1 MIQIKKNDEL
11 FDLHK
16 RVMKDKLIFE
26 IDKLLLKKSIN
37 INKKIVRI
45 YKQQRDLLE
54 YIKTNVDD
62 FITFD
67 IKEQKI
73 LIKIMKSYNAVLPDF
88 RKDNKKLNSYKIVR
102 YLFEQR
108 TYNEFSK
115 NIEYEN
121 NEIYGT
127 YEFVKLLNL
136 KTCPYCNRNYISI
149 IEKNNFND
157 KQTRP
162 ELDHFHPKSIY
173 PFLAINYYN
182 LIPSC
187 STCNKLKSADDSLEL
202 LHPYD
207 DYVNNINI
215 TYWLNDMKFYNVKS
229 IKDITFESEKSIEI
243 EIENMP
249 DSNKK
254 IFQLER
260 LYQEHTDIVV
270 ELILRHLNYP
280 QSYIE
285 ELSSFGY
292 NKEEIYRFIFSNY
305 LNEENLSKRPL
316 SKLTKDIAEELNLL
330 SYMDKQNPVVNK

>member
-1 MIQIKKNDEL
+1 MIQIKKHHEL
-11 FDLHK
+11 FYLHK
-16 RVMKDKLIFE
+16 MVIKDKLISE
-26 IDKLLLKKSIN
+26 IDKLLLKSSIK
-37 INKKIVRI
+37 INKKTVRI
-45 YKQQRDLLE
+45 YKKQKELLE
-54 YIKTNVDD
+54 YIKTNIDD

-67 IKEQKI
+67 IYQQKS
-73 LIKIMKSYNAVLPDF
+73 LIQIMKSHDVVLQNY
-88 RKDNKKLNSYKIVR
+88 RKDDKRLNNYKVVR

-115 NIEYEN
+115 NMEYGN
-121 NEIYGT
+121 DQIYGA
-127 YEFVKLLNL
+127 YRFVELLDL

-149 IEKNNFND
+149 IEKNDLNE

-187 STCNKLKSADDSLEL
+187 STCNKLKSDDDSLKL

-207 DYVNNINI
+207 DDINKINI
-215 TYWLNDMKFYNVKS
+215 TYWLNDMKFYDVKS
-229 IKDITFESEKSIEI
+229 IKDLTFGSEKSIEI
-243 EIENMP
+243 EIENRP
-249 DSNKK
+249 NSNKK
-254 IFQLER
+254 VFQLER
-260 LYQEHTDIVV
+260 LYQEHTDIVI
-270 ELILRHLNYP
+270 ELILRHLHYP

-330 SYMDKQNPVVNK
+330 SYHIHI

>member
-11 FDLHK
+11 FNLHK
-16 RVMKDKLIFE
+16 TVIKDKLISE
-26 IDKLLLKKSIN
+26 INELLLKNSIK
-37 INKKIVRI
+37 INKKTVRI
-45 YKQQRDLLE
+45 YEKQKKLLE
-54 YIKTNVDD
+54 YIKTNIDD

-67 IKEQKI
+67 INEQKL
-73 LIKIMKSYNAVLPDF
+73 LIKIMESHDAVLPNY
-88 RKDNKKLNSYKIVR
+88 RKDDKRLNSYKIVR

-108 TYNEFSK
+108 AYNEFSK
-115 NIEYEN
+115 NIEYGNHET
-121 NEIYGT
+121 YGA
-127 YEFVKLLNL
+127 YKFVELLNL
-136 KTCPYCNRNYISI
+136 KTCPYCNRNYISML
-149 IEKNNFND
+149 EKESKKD

-162 ELDHFHPKSIY
+162 ELDHFYAKSIY

-187 STCNKLKSADDSLEL
+187 STCNKLKSDDDSLNL
-202 LHPYD
+202 LHPYNNAVD
-207 DYVNNINI
+207 DINI

-254 IFQLER
+254 TFQLER
-260 LYQEHTDIVV
+260 LYQEHTDIVI
-270 ELILRHLNYP
+270 ELILKHLHYP

-285 ELSSFGY
+285 ELASFGY

-316 SKLTKDIAEELNLL
+316 SKLTKNIAKELNLL
-330 SYMDKQNPVVNK
+330 SYIDNKIQ

>member
-1 MIQIKKNDEL
+1 MIQIKKHHEL
-11 FDLHK
+11 FYLHK
-16 RVMKDKLIFE
+16 MVIKDKLISE
-26 IDKLLLKKSIN
+26 IDKLLLKSSIK
-37 INKKIVRI
+37 INKKTVRI
-45 YKQQRDLLE
+45 YKKQKELLE
-54 YIKTNVDD
+54 YIKTNIDD

-67 IKEQKI
+67 NYQQKS
-73 LIKIMKSYNAVLPDF
+73 LIQIMKSHDVVLQNY
-88 RKDNKKLNSYKIVR
+88 RKDDKRLNNYKVVR

-115 NIEYEN
+115 NMEYGN
-121 NEIYGT
+121 DQIYGA
-127 YEFVKLLNL
+127 YRFVELLDL

-149 IEKNNFND
+149 IEKNDLNE

-187 STCNKLKSADDSLEL
+187 STCNKLKSDDDSLKL

-207 DYVNNINI
+207 DDINKINI

-229 IKDITFESEKSIEI
+229 IKDLTFDSEKSIEI

-249 DSNKK
+249 NSNKK
-254 IFQLER
+254 VFQLER
-260 LYQEHTDIVV
+260 LYQEHTDIVI
-270 ELILRHLNYP
+270 ELILRHLHYP

-330 SYMDKQNPVVNK
+330 SYHIYI

>member
-1 MIQIKKNDEL
+1 MIQIKKHHEL
-11 FDLHK
+11 FYLHK
-16 RVMKDKLIFE
+16 MVIKDKLISE
-26 IDKLLLKKSIN
+26 IDKLLLKSSIK
-37 INKKIVRI
+37 INKKTVRI
-45 YKQQRDLLE
+45 YKKQKELLE
-54 YIKTNVDD
+54 YIKTNIDD

-67 IKEQKI
+67 IYQQKS
-73 LIKIMKSYNAVLPDF
+73 LIQIMKSHDVVLQNY
-88 RKDNKKLNSYKIVR
+88 RKDDKRLNNYKVVR

-115 NIEYEN
+115 NMEYGN
-121 NEIYGT
+121 DQIYGA
-127 YEFVKLLNL
+127 YRFVELLDL

-149 IEKNNFND
+149 IEKNDLNE

-187 STCNKLKSADDSLEL
+187 STCNKLKSDDDSLKL

-207 DYVNNINI
+207 DDINKINI

-229 IKDITFESEKSIEI
+229 IKDLTFDSEKSIEI

-249 DSNKK
+249 NSNKK
-254 IFQLER
+254 VFQLER
-260 LYQEHTDIVV
+260 LYQEHTDIVI
-270 ELILRHLNYP
+270 ELILRHLHYP

-316 SKLTKDIAEELNLL
+316 SKLTKDIVEELNLL
-330 SYMDKQNPVVNK
+330 SYHIYI

>member
-1 MIQIKKNDEL
+1 MIQIKKHHEL

-16 RVMKDKLIFE
+16 MVIKDKLISE
-26 IDKLLLKKSIN
+26 IDKLLLKSSIK
-37 INKKIVRI
+37 INKKTVRI
-45 YKQQRDLLE
+45 YKKQKELLE
-54 YIKTNVDD
+54 YIKTNIDD

-67 IKEQKI
+67 IYQQKS
-73 LIKIMKSYNAVLPDF
+73 LIQIMKSHDVVLQNY
-88 RKDNKKLNSYKIVR
+88 RKDDKRLNNYKVVR

-115 NIEYEN
+115 NIEYGN
-121 NEIYGT
+121 DQIYGA
-127 YEFVKLLNL
+127 YKFVELLDL

-149 IEKNNFND
+149 IEKNDLNE

-162 ELDHFHPKSIY
+162 ELDHFHPQSIY

-187 STCNKLKSADDSLEL
+187 STCNKLKSDDDSLKL

-207 DYVNNINI
+207 DDINKINI

-229 IKDITFESEKSIEI
+229 IKDLTFDSEKSIEI

-249 DSNKK
+249 NSNKK

-260 LYQEHTDIVV
+260 LYQEHTDIVI
-270 ELILRHLNYP
+270 ELILRHLHYP

-330 SYMDKQNPVVNK
+330 SY

>member
-1 MIQIKKNDEL
+1 MIQIKKRHEL
-11 FDLHK
+11 FYLHK
-16 RVMKDKLIFE
+16 MVIKDKLISE
-26 IDKLLLKKSIN
+26 IDKLLLKSSIK
-37 INKKIVRI
+37 INKKTVRI
-45 YKQQRDLLE
+45 YKKQKELLE
-54 YIKTNVDD
+54 YIKTNIDD

-67 IKEQKI
+67 IYQQKS
-73 LIKIMKSYNAVLPDF
+73 LIQIMKSHDVVLQNY
-88 RKDNKKLNSYKIVR
+88 RKDDKRLNNYKVVR

-115 NIEYEN
+115 NMEYGN
-121 NEIYGT
+121 DQIYGA
-127 YEFVKLLNL
+127 YRFVELLDL

-149 IEKNNFND
+149 IEKNDLNE

-187 STCNKLKSADDSLEL
+187 STCNKLKSDDDSLKL

-207 DYVNNINI
+207 DDINKINI

-229 IKDITFESEKSIEI
+229 IKDLTFDSEKSIEI

-249 DSNKK
+249 NSNKK
-254 IFQLER
+254 VFQLER
-260 LYQEHTDIVV
+260 LYQEHTDIVI
-270 ELILRHLNYP
+270 ELILRHLHYP

-330 SYMDKQNPVVNK
+330 SYHIYI

>member
-1 MIQIKKNDEL
+1 MIQIKKHHEL
-11 FDLHK
+11 FYLHK
-16 RVMKDKLIFE
+16 MVIKDKLISE
-26 IDKLLLKKSIN
+26 IDKLLLKSSIK
-37 INKKIVRI
+37 INKKTVRI
-45 YKQQRDLLE
+45 YKKQKELLE
-54 YIKTNVDD
+54 YIKTNIDD

-67 IKEQKI
+67 IYQQKS
-73 LIKIMKSYNAVLPDF
+73 LIQIMKSHDVVLQNY
-88 RKDNKKLNSYKIVR
+88 RKDDKRLNNYKVVR

-115 NIEYEN
+115 NMEYGN
-121 NEIYGT
+121 DQIYGA
-127 YEFVKLLNL
+127 YRFVELLDL

-149 IEKNNFND
+149 IEKNDLNE

-187 STCNKLKSADDSLEL
+187 STCNKLKSDDDSLKL

-207 DYVNNINI
+207 DDINKINI

-229 IKDITFESEKSIEI
+229 IKDLTFDSEKSIEI

-249 DSNKK
+249 NSNKK
-254 IFQLER
+254 VFQLER
-260 LYQEHTDIVV
+260 LYQEHTDIVI
-270 ELILRHLNYP
+270 ELILRHLHYP

-330 SYMDKQNPVVNK
+330 SYHIYI

>member
-1 MIQIKKNDEL
+1 MIQIKKHHEL

-16 RVMKDKLIFE
+16 MVIKDKLISE
-26 IDKLLLKKSIN
+26 IDKLLLKSSIK
-37 INKKIVRI
+37 INKKTVRI
-45 YKQQRDLLE
+45 YKKQKELLE
-54 YIKTNVDD
+54 YIKINIDD

-67 IKEQKI
+67 IYQQKS
-73 LIKIMKSYNAVLPDF
+73 LIQIMKSHDVVLQNY
-88 RKDNKKLNSYKIVR
+88 RKDDKRLNNYKVVR

-115 NIEYEN
+115 NIEYGN
-121 NEIYGT
+121 DQIYGA
-127 YEFVKLLNL
+127 YRFVELLDL

-149 IEKNNFND
+149 IEKNDLNE

-187 STCNKLKSADDSLEL
+187 STCNKLKSDDDSLKL

-207 DYVNNINI
+207 DDINKINI

-229 IKDITFESEKSIEI
+229 IKDLTFDSEKSIEI

-249 DSNKK
+249 NSNKK

-260 LYQEHTDIVV
+260 LYQEHTDIVI
-270 ELILRHLNYP
+270 ELILRHLHYP

-330 SYMDKQNPVVNK
+330 SY

>member
-1 MIQIKKNDEL
+1 MIQIKKHHEL

-16 RVMKDKLIFE
+16 MVIKDKLISE
-26 IDKLLLKKSIN
+26 IDKLLLKSSIK
-37 INKKIVRI
+37 INKKTVRI
-45 YKQQRDLLE
+45 YKKQKELLE
-54 YIKTNVDD
+54 YIKTNIDD

-67 IKEQKI
+67 IYQQKS
-73 LIKIMKSYNAVLPDF
+73 LIQIMKSHDVVLQNY
-88 RKDNKKLNSYKIVR
+88 RKDDKRLNNYKVVR

-115 NIEYEN
+115 NMEYGN
-121 NEIYGT
+121 DQIYGA
-127 YEFVKLLNL
+127 YRFVELLDL

-149 IEKNNFND
+149 IEKNDLNE

-187 STCNKLKSADDSLEL
+187 STCNKLKSDDDSLKL

-207 DYVNNINI
+207 DDINKINI

-229 IKDITFESEKSIEI
+229 IKDLTFDSEKSIEI

-249 DSNKK
+249 NSNKK
-254 IFQLER
+254 VFQLER
-260 LYQEHTDIVV
+260 LYQEHTDIVI
-270 ELILRHLNYP
+270 ELILRHLHYP

-330 SYMDKQNPVVNK
+330 SYHIYI

>member
-1 MIQIKKNDEL
+1 MIQIKKNNEL
-11 FDLHK
+11 FKLHK
-16 RVMKDKLIFE
+16 RVIKDKLISE
-26 IDKLLLKKSIN
+26 IDKILLKKSIK
-37 INKKIVRI
+37 INKKTVRI
-45 YKQQRDLLE
+45 YKKQIELLQ
-54 YIKTNVDD
+54 YIRTNTDN
-62 FITFD
+62 FITSD

-73 LIKIMKSYNAVLPDF
+73 LIELMKKNYDVVLPNY
-88 RKDNKKLNSYKIVR
+88 RKDDKRLNSYKIVR

-108 TYNEFSK
+108 TYDEFSK
-115 NIEYEN
+115 NIEYRTKDGK
-121 NEIYGT
+121 NEIYGA
-127 YEFVKLLNL
+127 YKFVELLNL
-136 KTCPYCNRNYISI
+136 RTCPYCNRNYISV
-149 IEKNNFND
+149 IEKNDLND

-187 STCNKLKSADDSLEL
+187 STCNKLKSDDNSLKL

-207 DYVNNINI
+207 DDINKINI

-229 IKDITFESEKSIEI
+229 IKDLTFGSEKSIEI

-249 DSNKK
+249 NSNKK
-254 IFQLER
+254 VFQLER
-260 LYQEHTDIVV
+260 LYQEHTDIVI
-270 ELILRHLNYP
+270 ELILRHLHYP

-330 SYMDKQNPVVNK
+330 SY

>member
-1 MIQIKKNDEL
+1 MIQIKKHHEL
-11 FDLHK
+11 FYLHK
-16 RVMKDKLIFE
+16 MVIKDKLISE
-26 IDKLLLKKSIN
+26 IDKLLLKSSIK
-37 INKKIVRI
+37 INKKTVRI
-45 YKQQRDLLE
+45 YKKQKELLE
-54 YIKTNVDD
+54 YIKTNIDD

-67 IKEQKI
+67 IYQQKS
-73 LIKIMKSYNAVLPDF
+73 LIQIMKSHDVVLQNY
-88 RKDNKKLNSYKIVR
+88 RKDDKRLNNYKVVR

-115 NIEYEN
+115 NMEYGN
-121 NEIYGT
+121 DQIYGA
-127 YEFVKLLNL
+127 YRFVELLDL

-149 IEKNNFND
+149 IEKNDLNE

-187 STCNKLKSADDSLEL
+187 STCNKLKSDDDSLKL

-207 DYVNNINI
+207 DDINKINI

-229 IKDITFESEKSIEI
+229 IKDLTFDSEKSIEI

-249 DSNKK
+249 NSNKK
-254 IFQLER
+254 VFQLER
-260 LYQEHTDIVV
+260 LYQEHTDIVI
-270 ELILRHLNYP
+270 ELILRHLHYP

-330 SYMDKQNPVVNK
+330 SY

>member
-1 MIQIKKNDEL
+1 MIQIKKHHEL

-16 RVMKDKLIFE
+16 KVMKDKLISE
-26 IDKLLLKKSIN
+26 IDKLLLKTSIK
-37 INKKIVRI
+37 INKKTVRI
-45 YKQQRDLLE
+45 YKKQKEILE
-54 YIKTNVDD
+54 YIKTNIDD

-67 IKEQKI
+67 IYQQKL
-73 LIKIMKSYNAVLPDF
+73 LIEIMKSHDVVLPNY
-88 RKDNKKLNSYKIVR
+88 RKDDKRLNSYKIVR

-108 TYNEFSK
+108 AYNEFSK
-115 NIEYEN
+115 NIEYGN
-121 NEIYGT
+121 HEIYGA
-127 YEFVKLLNL
+127 YRFVELLNL
-136 KTCPYCNRNYISI
+136 RTCPYCNRNYISI
-149 IEKNNFND
+149 VEKNDIND

-187 STCNKLKSADDSLEL
+187 STCNKLKSDDDSLAL

-207 DYVNNINI
+207 DKVNNINI

-229 IKDITFESEKSIEI
+229 IKDITFESEKSLEI

-249 DSNKK
+249 DENKK

-260 LYQEHTDIVV
+260 LYQEHTDIVI
-270 ELILRHLNYP
+270 ELILKHLHYP

-316 SKLTKDIAEELNLL
+316 SKLTRDIAEELNLL
-330 SYMDKQNPVVNK
+330 SYQIE

>member
-1 MIQIKKNDEL
+1 MIQIKKNNEL
-11 FDLHK
+11 FRLHK
-16 RVMKDKLIFE
+16 KVIKDKLILE
-26 IDKLLLKKSIN
+26 IDKILLKKSIK
-37 INKKIVRI
+37 INKKTVRI
-45 YKQQRDLLE
+45 YKKQIELLE
-54 YIKTNVDD
+54 YIRTNTDN
-62 FITFD
+62 FITSD

-73 LIKIMKSYNAVLPDF
+73 LIELMKKNYDVVLPNY
-88 RKDNKKLNSYKIVR
+88 RKDDKRLNSYKIVR

-108 TYNEFSK
+108 IYDEFSK
-115 NIEYEN
+115 NIEYGT
-121 NEIYGT
+121 NEIYGA
-127 YEFVKLLNL
+127 YKFVELLNL
-136 KTCPYCNRNYISI
+136 RTCPYCNRNYISV
-149 IEKNNFND
+149 IEKNDLND

-173 PFLAINYYN
+173 PFLSINYYN

-187 STCNKLKSADDSLEL
+187 STCNKLKSDDDSLKL

-207 DYVNNINI
+207 DDINKINI

-229 IKDITFESEKSIEI
+229 IKDLTFESEKSIEI

-249 DSNKK
+249 NSNKK
-254 IFQLER
+254 VFQLER
-260 LYQEHTDIVV
+260 LYQEHTDIVI
-270 ELILRHLNYP
+270 ELILRHLHYP

-305 LNEENLSKRPL
+305 LNKENLSKRPL

-330 SYMDKQNPVVNK
+330 SYQIDN

>member
-1 MIQIKKNDEL
+1 MIQIKKNNEL
-11 FDLHK
+11 FKLHK
-16 RVMKDKLIFE
+16 RVIKDKLISE
-26 IDKLLLKKSIN
+26 IDKILLKKSIK
-37 INKKIVRI
+37 INKKTVRI
-45 YKQQRDLLE
+45 YKKQIELLQ
-54 YIKTNVDD
+54 YIRTNTDN
-62 FITFD
+62 FITSD

-73 LIKIMKSYNAVLPDF
+73 LIELMKKNYDIVLPNY
-88 RKDNKKLNSYKIVR
+88 RKDDKRLNSYKIVR

-108 TYNEFSK
+108 TYDEFSK
-115 NIEYEN
+115 NIEYRTKDGK
-121 NEIYGT
+121 NEIYGA
-127 YEFVKLLNL
+127 YKFVELLNL
-136 KTCPYCNRNYISI
+136 RTCPYCNRNYISV
-149 IEKNNFND
+149 IEKNDLND

-187 STCNKLKSADDSLEL
+187 STCNKLKSDDNSLKL

-207 DYVNNINI
+207 DDINKINI

-229 IKDITFESEKSIEI
+229 IKDLTFGSEKSIEI

-249 DSNKK
+249 NSNKK
-254 IFQLER
+254 VFQLER
-260 LYQEHTDIVV
+260 LYQEHTDIVI
-270 ELILRHLNYP
+270 ELILRHLHYP

-330 SYMDKQNPVVNK
+330 SY

>member
-1 MIQIKKNDEL
+1 MIKIKDNDIL
-11 FDLHK
+11 YNLHNIAIK
-16 RVMKDKLIFE
+16 EKIICE
-26 IDKLLLKKSIN
+26 IDKLLDAKYYDGFRLSRRVLKLLRYIKIHRKKFLLSKHNEQLELIQYFKKHYPELTQYYKPKSSRP
-37 INKKIVRI
+37 RI
-45 YKQQRDLLE
+45 YKV
-54 YIKTNVDD
+54 I
-62 FITFD
+62 
-67 IKEQKI
+67 
-73 LIKIMKSYNAVLPDF
+73 
-88 RKDNKKLNSYKIVR
+88 R
-102 YLFEQR
+102 YLFEIR
-108 TYNEFSK
+108 LYNEFSSGFK
-115 NIEYEN
+115 YDNKTKEYN
-121 NEIYGT
+121 AYK
-127 YEFVKLLNL
+127 FVELLNL

-149 IEKNNFND
+149 VEKNDIND

-187 STCNKLKSADDSLEL
+187 STCNKLKSDDDSLAL

-207 DYVNNINI
+207 DKINNINI
-215 TYWLNDMKFYNVKS
+215 TYWLNDMKFYNVRS
-229 IKDITFESEKSIEI
+229 IKDITFESEKSLEI

-249 DSNKK
+249 DNNKK
-254 IFQLER
+254 TFQLER
-260 LYQEHTDIVV
+260 LYQEHTDIVI
-270 ELILRHLNYP
+270 ELILKHLHYP

-330 SYMDKQNPVVNK
+330 SYQIDNKP